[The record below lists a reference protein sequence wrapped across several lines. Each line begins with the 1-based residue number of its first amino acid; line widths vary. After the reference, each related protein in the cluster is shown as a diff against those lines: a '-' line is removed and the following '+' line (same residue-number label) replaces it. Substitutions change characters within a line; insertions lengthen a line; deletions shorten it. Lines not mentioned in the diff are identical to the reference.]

1 MTENRAAASRIGYMD
16 GLRAAAMVGV
26 ILIHVCAKAATALA
40 ADGQALGV
48 SWQLANLLDALGRF
62 AVPAYLMVTGGLLL
76 GSDGRCRC
84 GRRCA
89 GEWCASRRRW
99 FSGRRRIW
107 GYRPRQCPATTG
119 RGRAAN
125 LFNKPAE
132 IHLWY
137 LYALLAIYLL
147 LPLLR
152 LLVRQAPRRLLWYAI
167 GLWVA
172 FSSLWRAAAGLIPAL
187 QLPDYANLDILGG
200 YLGYV
205 LLGWLLTTTERTP
218 SKGLCTA
225 GFLAGLLVT
234 AGGTWFMTRRAG
246 ELNGVFYQYF
256 MPNVVL
262 MAACAFLLFKGL
274 WAGRESGRVIRPLSA
289 LSFGVYLVHEVFLRL
304 LEPVFAP
311 LPAAAGMLRSPWR
324 CWRFLLAAAW
334 LLSLIPGVRFITL
347 GERK

>member
-76 GSDGRCRC
+76 GSDRALSVR
-84 GRRCA
+84 
-89 GEWCASRRRW
+89 ETLRRRVV
-99 FSGRRRIW
+99 RIAAPLVFW
-107 GYRPRQCPATTG
+107 TAAYLGLQAATVPGYDWKG
-119 RGRAAN
+119 
-125 LFNKPAE
+125 
-132 IHLWY
+132 
-137 LYALLAIYLL
+137 
-147 LPLLR
+147 
-152 LLVRQAPRRLLWYAI
+152 
-167 GLWVA
+167 
-172 FSSLWRAAAGLIPAL
+172 AAAGLMPAL

-205 LLGWLLTTTERTP
+205 LLGWLLATTKRAP
-218 SKGLCTA
+218 SKGLCAA

-274 WAGRESGRVIRPLSA
+274 WAGRESGRVIRRLSA

-311 LPAAAGMLRSPWR
+311 LPAAAGMLLLS
-324 CWRFLLAAAW
+324 LAVLALSLAAAW